1 MKKIYKYK
9 NLANTASNRIN
20 IDKTSDSCT
29 CAKFNLDPAFYK
41 ARVKSAIELY
51 LENDPCAKCN
61 FDFDINLK
69 TKQ

>member
-1 MKKIYKYK
+1 MTKIYKYK
-9 NLANTASNRIN
+9 NLANTTSNRIN
-20 IDKTSDSCT
+20 IDETSDSCT

-41 ARVKSAIELY
+41 TRVKSATELY
-51 LENDPCAKCN
+51 LENDPCTKCN